1 MKKRTIDAVALMD
14 AMHEKEFVEWH
25 PLDEIDAVINEAPTV
40 LPDLNDLRNEIYRDA
55 IAHGLWEDDDGKADE
70 LSSNFPD
77 DIRPGERL
85 RFLRDLAAKRILQE
99 VNELCEAADNNYAAG
114 FVDELA
120 DVIIT
125 GLSVAG
131 HLGIDIDAA
140 LHKKVAYNKTR
151 PFKHKGESKGEGH
164 G

>member
-55 IAHGLWEDDDGKADE
+55 MAHGLWDEPRYARTHVCGLGQCRWELAERISKEVDE
-70 LSSNFPD
+70 LRQAIVDPD
-77 DIRPGERL
+77 HYIE
-85 RFLRDLAAKRILQE
+85 
-99 VNELCEAADNNYAAG
+99 
-114 FVDELA
+114 ELA
-120 DVIIT
+120 DVIIIA
-125 GLSVAG
+125 LSAAG
-131 HLGIDIDAA
+131 HIGVNIDEAVRRKMEINRA
-140 LHKKVAYNKTR
+140 R
-151 PFKHKGESKGEGH
+151 PYKHEGEGH